1 MAPSLGCQGTSYL
14 EPRDWLLTFSYRHY
28 HAFQDYQGS
37 IQLPVPSPPSIYADT
52 RVNLVDVAV
61 TYALTNRW
69 SFTLQVPFAKASR
82 ATYLEHD
89 FVSLHTMRASGF
101 GDAQLIAN
109 FWLLD
114 PTTHPNENVSAK
126 FGFKPPTGVASKK
139 DYSYRETGPVLRPVD
154 PSIQPGTGGWGL
166 VFGAQAFKKIY
177 ARASIYA
184 DGIYLS
190 NPKEMNG
197 TESPYGDVPEITFND
212 IGYMIDSIPDQYSV
226 RAGISH
232 EIPRIK
238 GLSGM
243 FGVRMDGVK
252 ARDLFG
258 GSDGY
263 RLPGYSISIEPGAS
277 FSHGK
282 NFFSV
287 NVPVT
292 VRGHGSKTLADTRTE
307 NPLAGIVTIAD
318 SQLILSY
325 SRRF

>member
-1 MAPSLGCQGTSYL
+1 LGCQGTSYL
-14 EPRDWLLTFSYRHY
+14 EPRDWVLTVSYRHY
-28 HAFQDYQGS
+28 RAFRDYQGS
-37 IQLPVPSPPSIYADT
+37 TELPVPSPPFLYADS
-52 RVNLVDVAV
+52 RVNVVDVAL
-61 TYALTNRW
+61 TYSLSSRW
-69 SFTLQVPFAKASR
+69 SFTLQVPFAKSSR
-82 ATYLEHD
+82 ETYVEHD
-89 FVSLHTMRASGF
+89 LVSLHTMRASGF

-109 FWLLD
+109 AWLLD
-114 PTTHPNENVSAK
+114 PSTHPNENFSAK
-126 FGFKPPTGVASKK
+126 FGLKTPTGAASKK

-154 PSIQPGTGGWGL
+154 PAIQPGTGGWGL

-177 ARASIYA
+177 AHASVYA
-184 DGIYLS
+184 DAIYLS

-197 TESPYGDVPEITFND
+197 TESPFGDVPELTFND
-212 IGYMIDSIPDQYSV
+212 IGYIIDSVPDQYSL

-232 EIPRIK
+232 EVPPIK

-243 FGVRMDGVK
+243 FGLRMDGVN
-252 ARDLFG
+252 ASDLFG

-263 RLPGYSISIEPGAS
+263 RLPGYSVSIEPGVS
-277 FSHGK
+277 FAYGK

-292 VRGHGSKTLADTRTE
+292 VRGHGSKTLADIRTG
-307 NPLAGIVTIAD
+307 NPVAGTVTIAD